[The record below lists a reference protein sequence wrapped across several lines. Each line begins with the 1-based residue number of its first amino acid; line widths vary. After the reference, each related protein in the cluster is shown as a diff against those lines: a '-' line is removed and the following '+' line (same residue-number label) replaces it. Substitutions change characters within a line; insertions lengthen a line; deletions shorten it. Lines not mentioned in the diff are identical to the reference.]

1 MEIKM
6 LALELEQWA
15 RERGWK
21 TVTRLIT
28 SHHGDDLLESLEA
41 IAAADEFARRLHNN
55 TQILQRAFRT
65 NTPHYRRQ
73 AERLSHAVRAAIDAE
88 QKKRQEAHQLVAVA
102 NRECIE
108 ATSAALLCKPPEV
121 IRRETI
127 EAIES
132 LTAVLDAFSHSEHRA
147 A

>member
-6 LALELEQWA
+6 LALEVEQWA
-15 RERGWK
+15 REKGWK

-28 SHHGDDLLESLEA
+28 SHHSGELLESLEA
-41 IAAADEFARRLHNN
+41 IAGADEFARRLHNN
-55 TQILQRAFRT
+55 KQILQRAFRT
-65 NTPHYRRQ
+65 DTPHYRQ
-73 AERLSHAVRAAIDAE
+73 LAERLSHAVHAAIDAE
-88 QKKRQEAHQLVAVA
+88 QKKRQEAHLLVAVA

-108 ATSAALLCKPPEV
+108 ATNAVLLCKPPEV

-127 EAIES
+127 EAIDS
-132 LTAVLDAFSHSEHRA
+132 LTAVLNAFSYPEYRA